1 MKRSLPGAGAVAAA
15 APGAAGTATAAV
27 PGEGGAAS
35 GGAAGFGGAL
45 GSNVG
50 LAAPVA
56 AVPAA
61 AAPMTTAETLR
72 TEFDFELPRG
82 YVDDAGVFHRR
93 GAMRLST
100 ARDEL
105 VPLRDVR
112 VRENPAYL
120 SVVLLGRVITRLGT
134 LPMVHDGIV
143 ENMFASD
150 LAFLQDFYEQ
160 INAEGHT
167 LASVTCP
174 NCAEDFEIDLG
185 GSRLGE
191 S

>member
-1 MKRSLPGAGAVAAA
+1 MRRGMS
-15 APGAAGTATAAV
+15 AV
-27 PGEGGAAS
+27 PGAERVAD
-35 GGAAGFGGAL
+35 AL
-45 GSNVG
+45 G
-50 LAAPVA
+50 APG
-56 AVPAA
+56 PE
-61 AAPMTTAETLR
+61 PGLR
-72 TEFDFELPRG
+72 TEFPFVLPRG
-82 YVDDAGVFHRR
+82 YVDDAGTVHRR
-93 GAMRLST
+93 GVMRLST